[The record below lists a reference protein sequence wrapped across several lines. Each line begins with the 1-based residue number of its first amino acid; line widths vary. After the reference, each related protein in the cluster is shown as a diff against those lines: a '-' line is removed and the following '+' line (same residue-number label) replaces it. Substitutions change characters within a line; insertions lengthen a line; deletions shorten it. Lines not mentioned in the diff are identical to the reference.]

1 MATDTETRD
10 PRPEKVAV
18 VAEVKE
24 RLEAADAAVL
34 TDYRGIDV
42 AAMAQLRRA
51 LTEAGGE
58 LKIYKNTLVRFAVHE
73 LGLDVEDLLVGPTA
87 IAFVPPKEDG
97 TPGDAVTVAKALK
110 DFAKGNEHLII
121 KGGLLGDK
129 ALTVDEIKALADVAP
144 REVLLARL
152 AGGFAAPMQQFAG
165 LLKAVPQSFAYGLA
179 ALIEQGGGPDAP
191 AAEAA
196 PAADE
201 APADEVPAEEA
212 PAEPESDGGDETEA
226 KAEPEAPAE
235 DAPAEAED
243 AGDEASEPV
252 AEQTEAPTEGAEE
265 TDAAD
270 DAADE
275 TQTEEAEGEDG

>member
-42 AAMAQLRRA
+42 ASMAQLRRD

-58 LKIYKNTLVRFAVHE
+58 LKIYKNTLVRFAVQE

-87 IAFVPPKEDG
+87 IAFVPPKADG

-110 DFAKGNEHLII
+110 EFAKGNENLVI

-129 ALTVDEIKALADVAP
+129 ALTVDEIKALAEVAP
-144 REVLLARL
+144 REVLLAQL
-152 AGGFAAPMQQFAG
+152 AGAFAAPMVQFAG

-191 AAEAA
+191 AAAA
-196 PAADE
+196 E
-201 APADEVPAEEA
+201 APAAEEA
-212 PAEPESDGGDETEA
+212 PAEPEADEAAPADEAAGDETEA

-243 AGDEASEPV
+243 AGDEPSEPV
-252 AEQTEAPTEGAEE
+252 AEHSEAPAEGAEE
-265 TDAAD
+265 TEAAD
-270 DAADE
+270 DAAEE

>member
-51 LTEAGGE
+51 LTDAGGE
-58 LKIYKNTLVRFAVHE
+58 LKIYKNTLVRFAVQE

-87 IAFVPPKEDG
+87 IAFVPPKADG

-129 ALTVDEIKALADVAP
+129 ALSVDEIKALAEVAP
-144 REVLLARL
+144 REVLLAQL
-152 AGGFAAPMQQFAG
+152 AGAFAAPMQQFAG

-196 PAADE
+196 PAEAPAADE
-201 APADEVPAEEA
+201 APAEEA
-212 PAEPESDGGDETEA
+212 PAEPDADGGDETEA

-252 AEQTEAPTEGAEE
+252 AEHSEEPAEGSDETE
-265 TDAAD
+265 AAD
-270 DAADE
+270 DAAEE

>member
-1 MATDTETRD
+1 MATDTETRA

-24 RLEAADAAVL
+24 HLEAADAAVL

-58 LKIYKNTLVRFAVHE
+58 LKIYKNTLVRFAVRE
-73 LGLDVEDLLVGPTA
+73 LDLDVEDLLVGPTA
-87 IAFVPPKEDG
+87 IAFVSPKDDG

-110 DFAKGNEHLII
+110 DFAKGNEHLVI

-129 ALTVDEIKALADVAP
+129 ALSVEEIKALADVAP

-152 AGGFAAPMQQFAG
+152 AGGMAAPMQQLAG
-165 LLKAVPQSFAYGLA
+165 LIKAVPQSFAYGLA

-191 AAEAA
+191 AAEQATA
-196 PAADE
+196 EPAAE
-201 APADEVPAEEA
+201 AGD
-212 PAEPESDGGDETEA
+212 DGGDETEA
-226 KAEPEAPAE
+226 EAGTEAAAE

-243 AGDEASEPV
+243 ADDEAPEPV
-252 AEQTEAPTEGAEE
+252 AEHADEPVEGSDDSE
-265 TDAAD
+265 AD
-270 DAADE
+270 DGAAE
-275 TQTEEAEGEDG
+275 QTQTEEAEGEDG

>member
-201 APADEVPAEEA
+201 APADEA